1 MRRLVSIAACAIFI
15 ALCITI
21 LAVNGQETKTDRP
34 EQPQPGANI
43 ARMLM
48 RMIDLNEDKW
58 ISIEEYNKFFANLDQ
73 NKDGF
78 VNEKEITD
86 FMKKKQKDES
96 GPAVGEE
103 APDFE
108 LRTLEGDGVVKLSDF
123 KGKKPVVLVF
133 GSYT

>member
-1 MRRLVSIAACAIFI
+1 MRRLVSIAICAVFI
-15 ALCITI
+15 TLCLAI
-21 LAVNGQETKTDRP
+21 LAVNGQEAKTEKL
-34 EQPQPGANI
+34 EQLQAETSMAKLI
-43 ARMLM
+43 M

-58 ISIEEYNKFFANLDQ
+58 ITMEEYNKFFTNLDQ

-86 FMKKKQKDES
+86 FIKKKQEDES
-96 GPAVGEE
+96 GPGVGEE

-108 LRTLEGDGVVKLSDF
+108 LRTLEGDKVVKLSDF
-123 KGKKPVVLVF
+123 RGKKPVVLVF

>member
-1 MRRLVSIAACAIFI
+1 MRRLVSIATCAIFI
-15 ALCITI
+15 ALCLTI
-21 LAVNGQETKTDRP
+21 LTVDGQEEKADRP
-34 EQPQPGANI
+34 EQPLPGADI

-58 ISIEEYNKFFANLDQ
+58 ISIDEYNKFFADLDQ

-86 FMKKKQKDES
+86 FMKKKQEDES

-123 KGKKPVVLVF
+123 REKKPVVLVF

>member
-1 MRRLVSIAACAIFI
+1 MRRFVSIAAGAIFI
-15 ALCITI
+15 MLCLAI
-21 LAVNGQETKTDRP
+21 LAVNGQDARTEKLEKLR
-34 EQPQPGANI
+34 PGASI
-43 ARMLM
+43 AKLIM

-58 ISIEEYNKFFANLDQ
+58 ISIEEHNKFFANLDQ

-86 FMKKKQKDES
+86 FMKKRQEDES
-96 GPAVGEE
+96 GPGVGEE

-123 KGKKPVVLVF
+123 RGKKPVVLVF

>member
-43 ARMLM
+43 ARILM

>member
-15 ALCITI
+15 MLCLTI
-21 LAVNGQETKTDRP
+21 LAVNGQETKTERL
-34 EQPQPGANI
+34 EQLQPGVSI
-43 ARMLM
+43 AKLIM

-86 FMKKKQKDES
+86 FMKKKQEDES
-96 GPAVGEE
+96 GPPVGEE

-108 LRTLEGDGVVKLSDF
+108 LRTLEGDRVVKLSDF
-123 KGKKPVVLVF
+123 RGKKPVVLVF

>member
-15 ALCITI
+15 TLCLTI
-21 LAVNGQETKTDRP
+21 LAVNGQEAKTERLEQLRP
-34 EQPQPGANI
+34 GVSI
-43 ARMLM
+43 ARLIM
-48 RMIDLNEDKW
+48 RLIDLNEDKW

-86 FMKKKQKDES
+86 FMKKKQEDES
-96 GPAVGEE
+96 GPTVGEE

-108 LRTLEGDGVVKLSDF
+108 LRTLEGDRVVKLSDF
-123 KGKKPVVLVF
+123 RGKKPVVLIF

>member
-108 LRTLEGDGVVKLSDF
+108 MRTLEGDKVVKLSDF
-123 KGKKPVVLVF
+123 RGKKPVVLVF

>member
-43 ARMLM
+43 ARILM

-123 KGKKPVVLVF
+123 RGKKPVVLVF